1 MWRIGMKRANII
13 APLCAALLLSGC
25 SIPGIELPGYSDT
38 KEEGAAKDS
47 SEDSSKDESEEDTKK
62 ETKKTDESNEDS
74 SKEDESSSDAA
85 TEAETLEEEL
95 EESDSEE
102 KEYKLVNVY
111 GSGAPSYKS
120 VNRSGSKLSDD
131 GKKVDLC
138 EKSQNAIMVVAD
150 LEDEYPELA
159 KTLKASADTMLDNY
173 DSEFEEMYGMAKSQ
187 YESDPDYFGEYYD
200 DEHQEIT
207 RSDSMVLSILETEDF
222 YGGGV
227 HGYYAVYGYNYYV
240 SNGEEISLGDVVSVS
255 EDEFATIIKAD
266 LIDNAEDGEGTF
278 FDIDESLSH
287 YKFDPDEKKSI
298 ESGAEDYELGYNWYM
313 DINGIHIV
321 FNQYDIA
328 DYASGS
334 FEVVIDYDDEI
345 VNEKLG
351 FDTSRTYCYKEEIP
365 SYESENEAYE
375 DENYIIYN
383 SQKSSF
389 VLVYG
394 DGSAEFDDYYG
405 EETGAYNVYHFVMDD
420 GREYIHLSTAF
431 GNDYYDT
438 YVFDVTD
445 GGCEKVDIF
454 GYTGVWIDVD
464 TEYSGPKVFSN
475 ADNFIIVD
483 TSSALGTFTYYN
495 YYSIG
500 DDGMPQ
506 ADPKTCV
513 IVKVSTEDIVSAK
526 SVKMEKLDD
535 GLEPTGDMITVQSGT
550 GFTIVSTDG
559 VSFVDLLSSDGQYLR
574 LYIDNIGYEGT
585 VDGVSIQDIFPGLE
599 YVG

>member
-1 MWRIGMKRANII
+1 MKRANII

-85 TEAETLEEEL
+85 TEAETLEEEEI

-102 KEYKLVNVY
+102 KEYKLVSVY

-159 KTLKASADTMLDNY
+159 KTLKDSADTMLDNY

-351 FDTSRTYCYKEEIP
+351 FDTSKTYFYKEDIP
-365 SYESENEAYE
+365 LYESSDEADE
-375 DENYIIYN
+375 DGLYITK
-383 SQKSSF
+383 KSKGSGL
-389 VLVYG
+389 VLVNG
-394 DGSAEFDDYYG
+394 DNSADFDDYYS
-405 EETGAYNVYHFVMDD
+405 ESTEYYTVNHFVMDD

>member
-1 MWRIGMKRANII
+1 MKRANII

-62 ETKKTDESNEDS
+62 ETKKTDESNEAS

-85 TEAETLEEEL
+85 TEAETLEEEI

-334 FEVVIDYDDEI
+334 FEVVIDYYDEI

-365 SYESENEAYE
+365 FYESENEAYE

>member
-1 MWRIGMKRANII
+1 MKRANII
-13 APLCAALLLSGC
+13 APLCVALLLSGC

-85 TEAETLEEEL
+85 TEAETLEEEEI

-120 VNRSGSKLSDD
+120 VNRSSSKLSDD

-365 SYESENEAYE
+365 FYESENEAYE

-405 EETGAYNVYHFVMDD
+405 EKTGAYNVYHFVMDD

-464 TEYSGPKVFSN
+464 TEYSGPKVLSS
-475 ADNFIIVD
+475 ADSFIIID

-535 GLEPTGDMITVQSGT
+535 SLEPTGDMITVQSGT

>member
-1 MWRIGMKRANII
+1 MKRANII

-85 TEAETLEEEL
+85 TEAETLEEEEI

-207 RSDSMVLSILETEDF
+207 RSDSMVLSILETEDL
-222 YGGGV
+222 YGGGA

-278 FDIDESLSH
+278 FDLDESLSH

-313 DINGIHIV
+313 AIDGIHIV

-365 SYESENEAYE
+365 FYESENEAYE

-464 TEYSGPKVFSN
+464 TEYSGPKVLSS
-475 ADNFIIVD
+475 ADSFIIID

>member
-1 MWRIGMKRANII
+1 MKRANII

-25 SIPGIELPGYSDT
+25 SIPGIELPGYSNT
-38 KEEGAAKDS
+38 KEEGAVKDS

-85 TEAETLEEEL
+85 TEAETLEEEEI

-313 DINGIHIV
+313 AIDGIHIV

-334 FEVVIDYDDEI
+334 FEVVFDYGEEI

-351 FDTSRTYCYKEEIP
+351 FDTSKTYCYKEEIP
-365 SYESENEAYE
+365 FYESENEAYE

-445 GGCEKVDIF
+445 GGCEKVDVF
-454 GYTGVWIDVD
+454 GYTGVWIDED
-464 TEYSGPKVFSN
+464 TEYSGPKVFSS

-535 GLEPTGDMITVQSGT
+535 SLEPTGDMITVQSGT

>member
-1 MWRIGMKRANII
+1 MKRANII

-25 SIPGIELPGYSDT
+25 SVPGIELPGYSDT

-85 TEAETLEEEL
+85 TEAETLEEEEI

-187 YESDPDYFGEYYD
+187 YESDPDYFEEYYEV
-200 DEHQEIT
+200 EHQEIT
-207 RSDSMVLSILETEDF
+207 RSDSMVLSILETEDL
-222 YGGGV
+222 YGGGA

-255 EDEFATIIKAD
+255 EDEVATIIKAD

-278 FDIDESLSH
+278 FDLDESLSH
-287 YKFDPDEKKSI
+287 YKYDPDEKKSI

-365 SYESENEAYE
+365 FYESENEAYE

-464 TEYSGPKVFSN
+464 TEYSGPKVLSS
-475 ADNFIIVD
+475 ADSFIIID

>member
-1 MWRIGMKRANII
+1 MKRANII

-62 ETKKTDESNEDS
+62 ETKKTDQSNEDS
-74 SKEDESSSDAA
+74 SKEVESSSDAA
-85 TEAETLEEEL
+85 TEAETLEEEEI

-159 KTLKASADTMLDNY
+159 KTLKDSADTMLDNY

-222 YGGGV
+222 YGGGA

-266 LIDNAEDGEGTF
+266 LIDNAEDGEETF

-365 SYESENEAYE
+365 FYESENEAYE

-464 TEYSGPKVFSN
+464 TEYSGPKVLSS
-475 ADNFIIVD
+475 ADSFIIID

-559 VSFVDLLSSDGQYLR
+559 VSYVDLLSSDGQYLR

>member
-1 MWRIGMKRANII
+1 MKRANII

-38 KEEGAAKDS
+38 KEECAAKDS
-47 SEDSSKDESEEDTKK
+47 SEDSSKDESEED
-62 ETKKTDESNEDS
+62 TKKTDESNEDS

-85 TEAETLEEEL
+85 TEAETLEEEEI

-278 FDIDESLSH
+278 FDLDESLSH
-287 YKFDPDEKKSI
+287 YKYDPDEKKSI

-313 DINGIHIV
+313 TIDGIHIV

-334 FEVVIDYDDEI
+334 FEVVFDYDEEI
-345 VNEKLG
+345 VNENLG

-365 SYESENEAYE
+365 FYESENEAYE

-464 TEYSGPKVFSN
+464 TEYSGPKVLSS
-475 ADNFIIVD
+475 ADSFIIVD

-535 GLEPTGDMITVQSGT
+535 SLESTGDMITVQSGT

>member
-1 MWRIGMKRANII
+1 MKRANII

-85 TEAETLEEEL
+85 TEAETLEEEEI

-207 RSDSMVLSILETEDF
+207 RSDSMVLSILETEDL
-222 YGGGV
+222 YGGGA

-240 SNGEEISLGDVVSVS
+240 SSGEEISLGDVLNVS
-255 EDEFATIIKAD
+255 EDELDELLKEKLFD
-266 LIDNAEDGEGTF
+266 QVEDGEGTF
-278 FDIDESLSH
+278 FDLDESLSH

-313 DINGIHIV
+313 AIDGIHIV

-334 FEVVIDYDDEI
+334 FEVVFDYDEEI
-345 VNEKLG
+345 VNENLG

-365 SYESENEAYE
+365 FYESENEAYE

-405 EETGAYNVYHFVMDD
+405 EESGAYNVYHFVMDD

-464 TEYSGPKVFSN
+464 TEYSGPKVLSS
-475 ADNFIIVD
+475 ADSFIIID

-599 YVG
+599 YVD

>member
-1 MWRIGMKRANII
+1 MKRANII

-62 ETKKTDESNEDS
+62 GTKKTDESNEGS

-85 TEAETLEEEL
+85 TEAETLEEEEI

-365 SYESENEAYE
+365 FYESENEAYE

>member
-1 MWRIGMKRANII
+1 MKRANII

-85 TEAETLEEEL
+85 TEAETLEEEEI

-365 SYESENEAYE
+365 FYESENEAYE

>member
-1 MWRIGMKRANII
+1 MKRANII

-85 TEAETLEEEL
+85 TEAETLEEEEI

-102 KEYKLVNVY
+102 KEYKLVSVY

-159 KTLKASADTMLDNY
+159 KTLKDSADTMLDNY

-365 SYESENEAYE
+365 FYESENEAYE